1 MKPLIL
7 FFRFWYDF
15 FVGDC
20 WQIAAGIALF
30 MIAGIVLMRWH
41 IVPDAVLPLVLGVGV
56 LVLVPA
62 TILLEV
68 QATRRSRR
76 T

>member
-1 MKPLIL
+1 MKFLIL

-30 MIAGIVLMRWH
+30 MIAGIALMRWH
-41 IVPDAVLPLVLGVGV
+41 VVADAALPLLLGAGV
-56 LVLVPA
+56 MIFVPA
-62 TILLEV
+62 AILLEV
-68 QATRRSRR
+68 QAMRRSKRS
-76 T
+76 